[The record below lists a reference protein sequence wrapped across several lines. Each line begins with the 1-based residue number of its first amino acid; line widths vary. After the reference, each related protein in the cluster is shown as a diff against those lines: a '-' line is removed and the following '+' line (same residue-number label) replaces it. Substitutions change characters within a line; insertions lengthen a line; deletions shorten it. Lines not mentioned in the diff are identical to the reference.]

1 MIKWIKSLFCGK
13 KPAHKK
19 VLEKITVSKP
29 FKKKHATGS
38 KKQGK
43 RKCQK

>member
-13 KPAHKK
+13 KPAQKK
-19 VLEKITVSKP
+19 VLEKINISKP
-29 FKKKHATGS
+29 FKKKRNVVA